1 MMKGI
6 EKIKNK
12 MEKES
17 EQRSE
22 RERPKINLGLK
33 SLLFQIL

>member
-12 MEKES
+12 MEKGSS
-17 EQRSE
+17 EKMGVE
-22 RERPKINLGLK
+22 KK
-33 SLLFQIL
+33 